1 MTSLNDCNALCEL
14 LVKTIASGKFEAQ
27 KPEFDRT
34 AFVTDELKKIGC
46 FVETKI
52 IEDTPNVIAY
62 FGNKN
67 AKKSICFCGHCDVVP
82 VFNNWSKNYKG
93 EIVGDRV
100 YGRGAVDMLGGVVCW
115 MYALQQLSPD
125 ILERVKIATILTGD
139 EEGYGTNGII
149 KFADYLRQQ
158 GELFDACIVGEPT
171 SEYAYN
177 FDGDLD
183 KEKLYALSYSRSG
196 SYHFT
201 ITIKGK
207 SGHIAY
213 FDEFDNPIYKAS
225 RLCLALKD
233 IKFDGAT
240 NLEVYGF
247 NGVNATDNVV
257 LENVALEVNVRFDA
271 KYGKDIVK
279 QKVIDTCKKVLGD
292 SAFDIKDEC
301 SRLGFSSDIE
311 SDFCQ
316 LAMGVMKKY
325 NENSM
330 FVKSKACTDAEYMTK
345 ICKSVCEIGLKCKT
359 MHKPNEYTT
368 KQDLQQLMYIYRDII
383 TEFALNYNA
392 DIKSI
397 TINY

>member
-14 LVKTIASGKFEAQ
+14 LVKTISSGNFEAQ
-27 KPEFDRT
+27 KPEFNRT
-34 AFVTDELKKIGC
+34 AFVADELKKIGC
-46 FVETKI
+46 LVETHI
-52 IEDTPNVIAY
+52 IEDTPNLIAY

-115 MYALQQLSPD
+115 LYALQKISPEV
-125 ILERVKIATILTGD
+125 LEKVKIATILTGD

-149 KFADYLRQQ
+149 KFADYLKQQ
-158 GELFDACIVGEPT
+158 DVHFDACIVGEPT
-171 SEYAYN
+171 SEYSYN

-196 SYHFT
+196 SYHFI

-225 RLCLALKD
+225 KLCLALKE

-247 NGVNATDNVV
+247 NGVNSTDNVV
-257 LENVALEVNVRFDA
+257 LDRVVLKINVRFDA
-271 KYGKDIVK
+271 KYGKDVVK
-279 QKVIDTCKKVLGD
+279 QKVLETCKNIVGD
-292 SAFDIKDEC
+292 GRFEFQDEC
-301 SRLGFSSDIE
+301 SRLGFSSNTDSE
-311 SDFCQ
+311 FCQ
-316 LAMGVMKKY
+316 LALNVMKRY
-325 NENSM
+325 NEKSK
-330 FVKSKACTDAEYMTK
+330 FVQSKACTDAEYMTT

-359 MHKPNEYTT
+359 MHKPDEYTT
-368 KQDLQQLMYIYRDII
+368 KQDLQQLMCIYRDII
-383 TEFALNYNA
+383 TDFAL
-392 DIKSI
+392 KH
-397 TINY
+397 